1 MWKCRKYHKSIEI
14 PKPKSRTHRRYSIF
28 ACWTII
34 TCNSFIAFEFG
45 ISPHLRPQFSEI
57 RLRIDMTGEYEP
69 SRLKYIANH
78 NNAALSSKPINTF
91 VKIEP
96 FLNMCQAMRRVY
108 ISKGFVVLVIRQ
120 SKRIKKNRW
129 KINRFFSLSG
139 LPLASHTQFRISLYR
154 CSYLHMHIEAKMKP
168 WFRLHRHFVFG
179 LWNPRAIFIILWF
192 VLHNS
197 LYASG
202 ISVDM
207 FVRIFRYAVWMAKH

>member
-1 MWKCRKYHKSIEI
+1 MNRKYISHEILKNFNTSRKRFCPYCKVFFPFVWYRYSECVANCGDGVDWWLNLITLQSFRQEEFHAKCTNFITSHTYRKRMWKCRKYHKSIEI
-14 PKPKSRTHRRYSIF
+14 PKPKSRTLRRYSIF

-69 SRLKYIANH
+69 SRLKYIGNH

-120 SKRIKKNRW
+120 SKRIKK
-129 KINRFFSLSG
+129 K
-139 LPLASHTQFRISLYR
+139 
-154 CSYLHMHIEAKMKP
+154 
-168 WFRLHRHFVFG
+168 
-179 LWNPRAIFIILWF
+179 
-192 VLHNS
+192 
-197 LYASG
+197 
-202 ISVDM
+202 
-207 FVRIFRYAVWMAKH
+207 